1 MPVNIYKGTP
11 SRTDKPLNLDNDLFN
26 NPNLWEKRSIFNPR
40 KEGDYFDLDLL
51 MSLTL
56 SSVNGKLKMLKLE
69 KIADISKWANFQPQ
83 DNIDPNN
90 YEKNNMYLISD
101 PWTGEVY
108 PIAYDTILNDT
119 KSLLVVDEPVLMDN
133 GAHALMELY
142 SNNSRFLLENI
153 RL

>member
-26 NPNLWEKRSIFNPR
+26 NPNLWEEIHFQPR

-56 SSVNGKLKMLKLE
+56 SSVNSSEEMLKLE
-69 KIADISKWANFQPQ
+69 KIADISKWANFSAYETIMQSWH
-83 DNIDPNN
+83 N

-101 PWTGEVY
+101 PWTGEAY

-133 GAHALMELY
+133 GAHV
-142 SNNSRFLLENI
+142 
-153 RL
+153 

>member
-1 MPVNIYKGTP
+1 
-11 SRTDKPLNLDNDLFN
+11 
-26 NPNLWEKRSIFNPR
+26 
-40 KEGDYFDLDLL
+40 

-56 SSVNGKLKMLKLE
+56 SSVNSSEEMLKLE
-69 KIADISKWANFQPQ
+69 KIADISKWANFSAYETIMQSWH
-83 DNIDPNN
+83 N

-142 SNNSRFLLENI
+142 SNNSRFLLEKYKIINTLLKNGFYEDIQNEIDRVYQLI
-153 RL
+153 RSSWRDDPSFSIRSY